1 MFNIAFSHDHNR
13 QINWSAIIL
22 FTLGFWLSASFV
34 LDFVLIPSLSV
45 TGMMTESGFA
55 SAGFVIF
62 GIFNRVELICASLVL
77 TTALV
82 FGSQHYFTQRKQVL
96 SIIFSSLLLAI
107 ALAYTYVFTPHLTA
121 WGLCLNQFDV
131 NQTMPTNMISWHE
144 GYWFLELVKYIL
156 AGTLLR
162 WSYQGLLSHN

>member
-1 MFNIAFSHDHNR
+1 MFNIAFPR
-13 QINWSAIIL
+13 QYREINWSAIIL

-34 LDFVLIPSLSV
+34 LDFVLIPALSV
-45 TGMMTESGFA
+45 TGMMSQGGFA

-82 FGSQHYFTQRKQVL
+82 FRSQHYFTERKQFL
-96 SIIFSSLLLAI
+96 SIIFSSVLLVI

-121 WGLCLNQFDV
+121 WGLCLDQFSAT
-131 NQTMPTNMISWHE
+131 QAMPKSMISWHE
-144 GYWFLELVKYIL
+144 GYWFLELIKYAL

>member
-1 MFNIAFSHDHNR
+1 MFNITFPHHYKP
-13 QINWSAIIL
+13 INWSAIIL
-22 FTLGFWLSASFV
+22 FTLGFWLSSSFV

-45 TGMMTESGFA
+45 TGMMSDGDFA

-62 GIFNRVELICASLVL
+62 GVFNRVELICASLVL

-96 SIIFSSLLLAI
+96 SIVFSLILLII

-121 WGLCLNQFDV
+121 WGLCLNQF
-131 NQTMPTNMISWHE
+131 NPSQMMPEGMISWHK
-144 GYWFLELVKYIL
+144 GYWVLELVKYAL

-162 WSYQGLLSHN
+162 WSYQGLLSHNS